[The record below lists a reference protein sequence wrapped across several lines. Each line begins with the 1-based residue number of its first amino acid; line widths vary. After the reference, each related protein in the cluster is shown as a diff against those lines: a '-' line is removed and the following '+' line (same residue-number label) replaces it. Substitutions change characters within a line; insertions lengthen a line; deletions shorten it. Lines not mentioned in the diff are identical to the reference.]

1 LGIRL
6 TSLRRSQKGVS
17 TIYAEAIMIAIVI
30 VLSTIVFIWVVPVIQ
45 TNTSGQDNTGAAY
58 YEKFGTLQGQYATFV
73 QSTPETVRTSP
84 SPQTPYVTCSAS
96 SPITSST
103 SSNIF
108 VPPDAVCVITVSV
121 GNVFVSP
128 NANLTVVGGT
138 VNRDI
143 DANYSASVTLRS
155 AHVAGFIGLF
165 NVQTVNISSSFINT
179 SGIGRCT
186 DVCGAAMYA
195 GGRGSFSMTNNIVT
209 GQIENE
215 VGHQT
220 YFIGNQISGRLEVES
235 ADFGQLIN
243 NTVTLLDLDQNGV
256 LVISGNTVNGN
267 VLYGTNG
274 WCGTGNNKITGS
286 TSGSCVG
293 NVEVDILNTGSIP
306 VKLVAVYMDNIPLAG
321 DLSWSLASGGL
332 VQCGNTQSLTCAQL
346 PIVIPVGQMA
356 RVTMGWTPP
365 PGTFALPWTY
375 IYFTFVSS
383 HSNFVDGYLYFNGGL
398 ALPSTSRPENRVC
411 PPCN

>member
-1 LGIRL
+1 
-6 TSLRRSQKGVS
+6 
-17 TIYAEAIMIAIVI
+17 MIAIVI

-73 QSTPETVRTSP
+73 QSTPETVRDSP
-84 SPQTPYVTCSAS
+84 GPWTPYQTCSVL
-96 SPITSST
+96 SPVILPTSA
-103 SSNIF
+103 NIF
-108 VPPDAVCVITVSV
+108 VPPNGSCTLAVSV

-128 NANLTVVGGT
+128 GASLTVLSTTINGAL
-138 VNRDI
+138 I
-143 DANYSASVTLRS
+143 ANYSASVILTNS
-155 AHVAGFIGLF
+155 NVAGFTGLY
-165 NVQTVNISSSFINT
+165 NVGSVSIDKSSINT
-179 SGIGRCT
+179 SGVGMCT

-195 GGRGSFSMTNNIVT
+195 GGRGTFSMTNSVST

-220 YFIGNQISGRLEVES
+220 FFVGDRISGRLEVES
-235 ADFGQLIN
+235 ADQGQIIN

-256 LVISGNTVNGN
+256 LVISGNNVSGN
-267 VLYGTNG
+267 VLYGANG
-274 WCGTGNNKITGS
+274 WCGTGNNKISGV

-293 NVEVDILNTGSIP
+293 NVEVDVMNTGSTP
-306 VKLVAVYMDNIPLAG
+306 VKLVAIYMDNIPLTTG
-321 DLSWSLASGGL
+321 LSWKLASGAL
-332 VQCGNTQSLTCAQL
+332 VQCGSTQVLTCTQL
-346 PIVIPVGQMA
+346 PIVIPVGEMA

-365 PGTFALPWTY
+365 PGSFALPWTY
-375 IYFTFVSS
+375 IYFTMVSS

-398 ALPSTSRPENRVC
+398 ALPSTSHPENRVC